1 MINLIKYRTYY
12 FMGYPER
19 KKKILNALEDA
30 GNMDVLQLSDKLDIS
45 PVTMRRDLQ
54 RLAREGLLIRTHG
67 GAMKT
72 EGGPRFPAFADKA
85 ATSQEQKQQIGK
97 LAASFVEPGD
107 TIFLDCGSTVLCM
120 CPHLQKISGV
130 RVITN
135 SLPVLSALVN
145 VPDITINLIGG
156 EVDQERKALHGLQ
169 AIRHIESYH
178 ATKAF
183 IGVDGLSVESGLTA
197 FSEKEASISTAMSQN
212 ADTVYLLCDTSKI
225 GKDSYFKFAPLSLFH
240 YLLTDKGISRAQ
252 QKALAGQGV
261 KVVKV

>member
-1 MINLIKYRTYY
+1 
-12 FMGYPER
+12 MGYPER
-19 KKKILNALEDA
+19 KKKILDALEA
-30 GNMDVLQLSDKLDIS
+30 TGNMDVHQLSEELDIS
-45 PVTMRRDLQ
+45 PVTIRRDLQ
-54 RLAREGLLIRTHG
+54 QLAEEGLLIRTHG

-72 EGGPRFPAFADKA
+72 ETGQRFPAFLDKA
-85 ATSQEQKQQIGK
+85 TTAQEQKQQIGQ
-97 LAASFVEPGD
+97 LAASFVQPGD
-107 TIFLDCGSTVLCM
+107 TIFLDCGTTVFCM
-120 CPHLQKISGV
+120 CPHLQKIPGI

-135 SLPVLSALVN
+135 SLPVLSALVH

-156 EVDQERKALHGLQ
+156 ELDQERKALHGLQ

-197 FSEKEASISTAMSQN
+197 FSEKEASISTAMSKN
-212 ADTVYLLCDTSKI
+212 ADTVYLLCDASKI

-240 YLLTDKGISRAQ
+240 YLVTDKGISRAQ

-261 KVVKV
+261 KVMKG